1 VSLVATSIIVE
12 KMFTGSALACNKDV
26 KVVHAAKPMKKKNA
40 STTIVGEN
48 GEVDVKCNWSLN
60 N

>member
-1 VSLVATSIIVE
+1 MSLVATSILVT
-12 KMFTGSALACNKDV
+12 KMFMGSSSTCNKDV
-26 KVVHAAKPMKKKNA
+26 KVVHSTKPMEKKNA
-40 STTIVGEN
+40 SATIVGEN